1 MGDKLTH
8 IDEAGAARMVDISAK
23 TMTYREATAA
33 GRIDMADA
41 TLAAI
46 REGTVKKGDVLSVA
60 RIAGIMAAKKTA
72 ELIPLCHPLPITG
85 VTVDL
90 ALDESGVIVTATVS
104 TTHGTGVEM
113 EAMTAVS
120 TALLTLYDMTKAM
133 DRGMMIGT
141 IRLLAKSGGKSGEWR
156 AE

>member
-33 GRIDMADA
+33 GRIDMAEA

-46 REGTVKKGDVLSVA
+46 RKGTVKKGDVLSVA

-90 ALDESGVIVTATVS
+90 TLDESGVIVTATVS

-133 DRGMMIGT
+133 DRGMIIGA

>member
-23 TMTYREATAA
+23 PATLREATAS
-33 GRIDMADA
+33 GRIDMSREP
-41 TLAAI
+41 LAAI
-46 REGTVKKGDVLSVA
+46 RAGTVKKGDVLSVA

-72 ELIPLCHPLPITG
+72 DLIPLCHPLPISG

-90 ALDESGVIVTATVS
+90 ALDDTGVTATATVS

-120 TALLTLYDMTKAM
+120 VALLTIYDMAKAM
-133 DRGMMIGT
+133 DRGMVIGQV
-141 IRLLAKSGGKSGEWR
+141 RLLAKSGGKSGEWR
-156 AE
+156 AA

>member
-23 TMTYREATAA
+23 TTTYREATAA

-90 ALDESGVIVTATVS
+90 TLDESGVIVTATVS

-133 DRGMMIGT
+133 DRGMIIGA